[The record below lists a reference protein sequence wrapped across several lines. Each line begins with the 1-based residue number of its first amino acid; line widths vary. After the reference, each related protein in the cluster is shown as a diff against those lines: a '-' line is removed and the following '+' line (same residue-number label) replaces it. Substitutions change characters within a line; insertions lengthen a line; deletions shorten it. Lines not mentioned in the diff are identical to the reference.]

1 MRIAPSEHARHAPSN
16 DADAAPAAGG
26 RGGGLVDRR
35 RRTIDAMRQ
44 PRRAGRLR
52 AEAKTGDQPAR
63 RIVLAQEALRA
74 IGRESLA
81 DHIGGAGQAQ

>member
-1 MRIAPSEHARHAPSN
+1 MRIPPSEHARHPPSN
-16 DADAAPAAGG
+16 DAGAAPTAGG
-26 RGGGLVDRR
+26 PGGGLVDR

-44 PRRAGRLR
+44 LPRAGRLR

-74 IGRESLA
+74 IGRESFA